1 MHPILRRVLGVVAVL
16 GLLALSWT
24 GMSDAVDQLSRQNTV
39 PQSIQVYTELI
50 FAILAI
56 VVLFMAFTWRQ
67 KAWIAEVAFVMS
79 CALSAGLASVV
90 WGGSSILI
98 GAASLV
104 GAGLIA
110 ALLVWM
116 LRVGVQGRGRVPS

>member
-16 GLLALSWT
+16 GLLVLSWT
-24 GMSDAVDQLSRQNTV
+24 GMSDAVDQLTRRNTV
-39 PQSIQVYTELI
+39 PQSIQVYAELI
-50 FAILAI
+50 SAILAI
-56 VVLFMAFTWRQ
+56 VVLFMAFTWKQ
-67 KAWIAEVAFVMS
+67 KAWIAEVAFVTS

-110 ALLVWM
+110 ALIVWM
-116 LRVGVQGRGRVPS
+116 LRVGVQGRGDVRS

>member
-1 MHPILRRVLGVVAVL
+1 MHPILRRVLGAVAVL
-16 GLLALSWT
+16 GLLTLSWT
-24 GMSDAVDQLSRQNTV
+24 GMSDAVDQLTRRNTV

-50 FAILAI
+50 FAVLAI

-67 KAWIAEVAFVMS
+67 KAWIAEVAFVTS

-110 ALLVWM
+110 SLIVWM
-116 LRVGVQGRGRVPS
+116 LRVGVQGRGRVRS

>member
-1 MHPILRRVLGVVAVL
+1 MHPILRRVLGVAAVL

-24 GMSDAVDQLSRQNTV
+24 GMSDAVDQLTRRNTV

-50 FAILAI
+50 FAVLAI

-67 KAWIAEVAFVMS
+67 KAWIAEVAFVTS

-116 LRVGVQGRGRVPS
+116 LRVGVQGRGRVRS

>member
-50 FAILAI
+50 FAVLAI

-67 KAWIAEVAFVMS
+67 KAWIAEVAFVTS